1 MCAAEDNNAG
11 DCSWLAQTAVSM
23 LVRALRVQLQVL
35 ADAGATNWDMDS
47 TDVSDDPIVQ
57 IMETIDACVC
67 VFGEI
72 TGNDALVY
80 DDFLGDVIDPV
91 ALAEAIFAGAK
102 NGSPSCGL
110 EGEPGAGLGELIR
123 MSAAST

>member
-1 MCAAEDNNAG
+1 
-11 DCSWLAQTAVSM
+11 
-23 LVRALRVQLQVL
+23 
-35 ADAGATNWDMDS
+35 MDS

-72 TGNDALVY
+72 TGNDAHVY

-91 ALAEAIFAGAK
+91 ALAEAISAGAK

-110 EGEPGAGLGELIR
+110 EGEPGAVLGELIR
-123 MSAAST
+123 MSAASS